1 MIVEASLQND
11 VWSKKGA
18 IHQRGCPVPSFGE
31 LLPGDHEAEFL
42 LFGFGS
48 SLLVQCIGSAK
59 FVTLYVVLATIQ
71 IVGQMLEPA
80 EEEGGAEER
89 RGVGRGVPGFG
100 FRSFRI

>member
-1 MIVEASLQND
+1 
-11 VWSKKGA
+11 
-18 IHQRGCPVPSFGE
+18 
-31 LLPGDHEAEFL
+31 LPGDHEAEFL

-80 EEEGGAEER
+80 EEEGGAEE
-89 RGVGRGVPGFG
+89 GNLFVHGPKNPD
-100 FRSFRI
+100 SSA